1 MNSKL
6 NQLLLKRLR
15 DNPDGSP
22 KHVVIYRGV
31 IDAIESQTV
40 QANEKLPTESEWTQ
54 QLPVSLGTVQR
65 AVRSLMLEGWVR
77 RKRGH
82 GTYVVGAHQLLENPL
97 HLRFVGPEGFLPVY
111 ATLLKRQSCSET
123 GPWSLALRQEG
134 RNLLRIDRKIS
145 IDHTFSVLSRILV
158 NADRFPFLADCPA
171 ATLSNHNIK
180 LLLSRHHGVEVSRI
194 EQSMQMMAFPPVA
207 RKVTGLRV
215 GEVGT
220 RLDLMAVQTNA
231 EVALYQELYIPPNPY
246 RLVVSDQFT
255 PQEHWD
261 ALAHDSPA
269 NPFNKSSL

>member
-1 MNSKL
+1 MTSRL

-15 DNPDGSP
+15 DNADGSP
-22 KHVVIYRGV
+22 KHVAIYRGV
-31 IDAIESQTV
+31 IEAIENQTI
-40 QANEKLPTESEWTQ
+40 QPNEKLPTESEWTQ

-77 RKRGH
+77 RKRGR

-111 ATLLKRQSCSET
+111 ATLLRRQLCADT
-123 GPWSLALRQEG
+123 GPWSLVLRQMG

-145 IDHTFSVLSRILV
+145 IDHSFSVLSRILV

-171 ATLSNHNIK
+171 TTLSNNNIK
-180 LLLSRHHGVEVSRI
+180 LLLRRHHGVEISRI
-194 EQSMQMMAFPPVA
+194 EQSMQMMAFPHVA

-215 GEVGT
+215 GELGT

-255 PQEHWD
+255 PHEHWG
-261 ALAHDSPA
+261 ASAHDTPTSPS
-269 NPFNKSSL
+269 N